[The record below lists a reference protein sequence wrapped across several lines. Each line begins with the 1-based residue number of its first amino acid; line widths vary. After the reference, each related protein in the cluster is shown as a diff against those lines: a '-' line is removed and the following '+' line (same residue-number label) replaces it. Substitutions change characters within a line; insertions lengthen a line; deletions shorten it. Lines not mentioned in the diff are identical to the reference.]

1 MAARAI
7 MIAMGKIIVKEE
19 SVNDLADDNLKNMA
33 EKKSKSTVKPGSE
46 LVLAPSRAVA
56 VAASPKTGTK
66 KAGAKLNAKG
76 GKSGNKTTKTTDGV
90 TKKSNIKVVDL
101 GGDASDE
108 ENSAAKASKTAKTG
122 VKSGAKSVSGMVID
136 STVKPNSKIKA
147 DKIDAEAD
155 GYALDEAK
163 LADEKKKDDV
173 DDEFVGEPR
182 FTKGKSA
189 LIGVAVAL
197 IVALVGFV
205 GIWFFTREP
214 VESCIV
220 RFEPNGGS
228 YVNSTEMICG
238 NKVAKP
244 EDPTKDGFDFQGWV
258 YDGAPF
264 DFANDIVDR
273 DMILVAKWAAQD
285 NIEIVRVKFDT
296 AGGSAIEG
304 FDIAKG
310 GIMTPPLT
318 PTKPGYIFDGWYLG
332 DERFDF
338 LNEINED
345 ITLTAHWKE
354 APQEIT
360 NNGSGSN
367 NNSGS
372 QGSTSNGTNSNT
384 PQIRCDYLRREGV
397 SFEDLKV
404 GASRTLMPQMAYMNT
419 AECKVAYRS
428 SNENILKIDG
438 NKVVGVKAGK
448 ATLSICVQ
456 ELSGG
461 KDLDCVAME
470 AKVIEEP
477 KVPDPVAVTGVT
489 VDKGGKLS
497 LEVGADGMVNWT
509 VYPVNA
515 SDKAVTLVSS
525 DSSVATVDGTG
536 KVTAKKVGTAVITVT
551 TRDGGKTATVEV
563 TVTGGTV
570 TPPEETCEDGKVP
583 DGNGGC
589 KEPEP
594 SEEENCVNSGGTWEG
609 GACVKKPE
617 EDKTE

>member
-1 MAARAI
+1 MVARAI
-7 MIAMGKIIVKEE
+7 MVAMGKIIVKEE

-66 KAGAKLNAKG
+66 KAGTKLNAKG

-136 STVKPNSKIKA
+136 STVKPNSKIKT

-310 GIMTPPLT
+310 KIMTPPLT

-354 APQEIT
+354 APQETT

-367 NNSGS
+367 NNSSS

-397 SFEDLKV
+397 SFEDLRV

-419 AECKVAYRS
+419 AECKVTYRS
-428 SNENILKIDG
+428 SNESILKIDG
-438 NKVVGVKAGK
+438 NKVVGMKAGK

-477 KVPDPVAVTGVT
+477 KVPDPVAVTGVEIRAGGVK
-489 VDKGGKLS
+489 VDA
-497 LEVGADGMVNWT
+497 LELELDETKV
-509 VYPVNA
+509 
-515 SDKAVTLVSS
+515 L
-525 DSSVATVDGTG
+525 TG
-536 KVTAKKVGTAVITVT
+536 KVFPEGATDKSVVWSSSNTDVVSVSGGTIKGLKAGKSTITVT
-551 TRDGGKTATVEV
+551 TRDGNKTAMVEV
-563 TVTGGTV
+563 TVKEKAQV
-570 TPPEETCEDGKVP
+570 TPPGTCEDGN
-583 DGNGGC
+583 DGC

-594 SEEENCVNSGGTWEG
+594 SEEEKKKDCVDGGGTWEG
-609 GACVKKPE
+609 GICKKPE
-617 EDKTE
+617 EDKIE